1 MTVPAC
7 ACGATLPPDAK
18 FCPACGRT
26 IGAQVCACGATVAP
40 DARFCHRCGRAAGA
54 GGAIAAPAP
63 AAAPAALVREQ
74 TKAPWIVA
82 SVAIVALLGVML
94 WRIYDGSPA
103 AGGPPAMAN
112 AGNAGPGGAAPA
124 PGGTGAAPGGLPP
137 FAGPGVPQGRAPD
150 ISNLT
155 PKERYQ
161 RLFNRVMAAG
171 EQGDGATVT
180 NFTPMALGAYEQ
192 LPERDQGD
200 RFDAGLLHVQVGNF
214 PAARALAD
222 TIRLNGKTNLLAD
235 GLLAVI
241 ARTNNDAAGE
251 LAALRTFRT
260 NWAGEQAQ
268 KRAEYEL
275 RAGLLTLI
283 KARADSIVR

>member
-26 IGAQVCACGATVAP
+26 IGAHACACGATVAP
-40 DARFCHRCGRAAGA
+40 EARFCHRCGRAAGA
-54 GGAIAAPAP
+54 GGVAAAPAP
-63 AAAPAALVREQ
+63 AAAPPLVREQ
-74 TKAPWIVA
+74 SKAPWLVA
-82 SVAIVALLGVML
+82 GVAIVALLGVML

-112 AGNAGPGGAAPA
+112 AGNAGPGGA
-124 PGGTGAAPGGLPP
+124 GAAPGGLPP

-155 PKERYQ
+155 PKQRYQ

-214 PAARALAD
+214 SAARALAD

-235 GLLAVI
+235 GLLAII

-260 NWAGEQAQ
+260 NWPAEQAQ

-275 RAGLLTLI
+275 RAGLLALI